1 MNTTLYLSEYT
12 LVTRH
17 HSSLL
22 DQLVYYKG
30 KSFCALLIFVQKTAN
45 ILQEPDDDV
54 FVNRLELFYAFA
66 DQSQHKSRQNEPVL
80 SELYDKVHISN
91 PVIKEEVD
99 CSSSSSLEVFVVC
112 LKLRG
117 QSLSNLVSV
126 LLIKI
131 SHDPADILDC
141 QVVVSSKLNYV
152 CNQQL
157 PSLSCVD
164 FTELDSQSV
173 SSRN

>member
-1 MNTTLYLSEYT
+1 MLQIFLSLRLLGFFSLVHRITDGTIMNTTLYLSEYT

-66 DQSQHKSRQNEPVL
+66 D
-80 SELYDKVHISN
+80 
-91 PVIKEEVD
+91 
-99 CSSSSSLEVFVVC
+99 
-112 LKLRG
+112 
-117 QSLSNLVSV
+117 
-126 LLIKI
+126 
-131 SHDPADILDC
+131 
-141 QVVVSSKLNYV
+141 
-152 CNQQL
+152 
-157 PSLSCVD
+157 
-164 FTELDSQSV
+164 
-173 SSRN
+173 